1 MANLTT
7 RISLRNDVLSNWT
20 TSDVQLNKGEVAL
33 ARLSGELSDK
43 FEMRIGVG
51 GKTWNELSDGGIM
64 IPAMMFALSAAISIV
79 AFAIRKPKLII
90 SDYSVMINTPVPWE
104 VCFEEVDSFY
114 PTSYKG
120 EEMICIRYKKDVEAG
135 VTIEEVEDGISLR
148 KKTLLNPGEPY
159 DIYVTGLAKKPKDI
173 LNLLNER
180 LKA

>member
-1 MANLTT
+1 MKKIKIYGSKQNPIIGIVMFFAFMAGCMF
-7 RISLRNDVLSNWT
+7 SMYQS
-20 TSDVQLNKGEVAL
+20 
-33 ARLSGELSDK
+33 
-43 FEMRIGVG
+43 G
-51 GKTWNELSDGGIM
+51 GKTNSGIM

>member
-1 MANLTT
+1 MKKIKIYGSKQNP
-7 RISLRNDVLSNWT
+7 I
-20 TSDVQLNKGEVAL
+20 
-33 ARLSGELSDK
+33 
-43 FEMRIGVG
+43 IGIVMFIAFMIACTFGMYQSG
-51 GKTWNELSDGGIM
+51 GKSNSGIM

-90 SDYSVMINTPVPWE
+90 SDYSVMINTSVPWE
-104 VCFEEVDSFY
+104 ACFEEVDSFY

-120 EEMICIRYKKDVEAG
+120 EEIICIRYKKDVEAG

>member
-1 MANLTT
+1 MKKIKIYGSKQNPIIGIVMFTAFMAGCMF
-7 RISLRNDVLSNWT
+7 SMYQS
-20 TSDVQLNKGEVAL
+20 
-33 ARLSGELSDK
+33 
-43 FEMRIGVG
+43 G
-51 GKTWNELSDGGIM
+51 GKTNSGIM

-180 LKA
+180 LKV

>member
-1 MANLTT
+1 MKKIKIYGSKQNPIIGIGMFIAFMAGCMF
-7 RISLRNDVLSNWT
+7 SMYQS
-20 TSDVQLNKGEVAL
+20 
-33 ARLSGELSDK
+33 
-43 FEMRIGVG
+43 G
-51 GKTWNELSDGGIM
+51 GKSNSGIM

-180 LKA
+180 LNNHV

>member
-1 MANLTT
+1 MKKIKIYGSKQNPIIGIVMFIAFMAGCMF
-7 RISLRNDVLSNWT
+7 SMYQS
-20 TSDVQLNKGEVAL
+20 
-33 ARLSGELSDK
+33 
-43 FEMRIGVG
+43 G
-51 GKTWNELSDGGIM
+51 GKSNSGIM

-180 LKA
+180 LNNHV

>member
-1 MANLTT
+1 MKKIKIYGSKQNPIIGIVMFFAFMAGCMF
-7 RISLRNDVLSNWT
+7 SMYQS
-20 TSDVQLNKGEVAL
+20 
-33 ARLSGELSDK
+33 
-43 FEMRIGVG
+43 G
-51 GKTWNELSDGGIM
+51 GKSNSGIM

-90 SDYSVMINTPVPWE
+90 SDYSVMINTNVPWE

-180 LKA
+180 LNNHV

>member
-1 MANLTT
+1 MKKIKIYGSKQNPIIGIVMFFAFMAGCMF
-7 RISLRNDVLSNWT
+7 SMYQS
-20 TSDVQLNKGEVAL
+20 
-33 ARLSGELSDK
+33 
-43 FEMRIGVG
+43 G
-51 GKTWNELSDGGIM
+51 GKSNSGIM

-90 SDYSVMINTPVPWE
+90 SDYSVMINTNVPWE

-135 VTIEEVEDGISLR
+135 VTIDEVEDGISLR

-180 LKA
+180 LNNHV

>member
-1 MANLTT
+1 MKKIKIYGSKQNPIIGIVMFFAFMAGCMF
-7 RISLRNDVLSNWT
+7 SMYQS
-20 TSDVQLNKGEVAL
+20 
-33 ARLSGELSDK
+33 
-43 FEMRIGVG
+43 G
-51 GKTWNELSDGGIM
+51 GKTNSGIM

-135 VTIEEVEDGISLR
+135 VTIDEVEDGISLR